1 MASRP
6 TVSVQ
11 GSDASLKMPA
21 VFVAP
26 IRPDV
31 VQFVHTQ
38 MAKNRRQAYG
48 VFQRAGMGHSAHSWG
63 TGRAVSRIPRVSGG
77 GTSRSGQG
85 AFGNMCRSGRM
96 FNPNTVWRK
105 WNRHVNT
112 NQKRY
117 AVASALAASAL
128 PALVMARGHKVNN
141 VPEFPLV
148 VDNKA
153 EGIAKTKE
161 AVALLQSV
169 GGYDD
174 VVKAKASKQLR
185 SGKGK
190 MRNRRYTSRRGPL
203 VVFANDGGIT
213 RAFRNLPGVDLAHV
227 DRLNLLQLA
236 PGGHLGRFVV
246 WTADAFKR
254 CNEVWGSTSR
264 ASTTKVGYTLPKNI
278 MANSDL
284 TRVINSDEVQ
294 AKVRAPSNPNNRK
307 HDRQKKNP
315 NKNFGVKVRLNP
327 YAQVQRR
334 ARILAS
340 KSKKVA
346 TAADKAKKKKHSATK
361 KANWARLSAH

>member
-1 MASRP
+1 
-6 TVSVQ
+6 
-11 GSDASLKMPA
+11 
-21 VFVAP
+21 
-26 IRPDV
+26 
-31 VQFVHTQ
+31 
-38 MAKNRRQAYG
+38 
-48 VFQRAGMGHSAHSWG
+48 
-63 TGRAVSRIPRVSGG
+63 
-77 GTSRSGQG
+77 
-85 AFGNMCRSGRM
+85 M

-105 WNRHVNT
+105 WSRHVNV

-153 EGIAKTKE
+153 ESIAKTKE

-174 VVKAKASKQLR
+174 VVKAKNSKQLR
-185 SGKGK
+185 CGKGK

-254 CNEVWGSTSR
+254 CNEVWGSANRT
-264 ASTTKVGYTLPKNI
+264 STTKTGYTLPKPI

-294 AKVRAPSNPNNRK
+294 TKLRAPSNPRNRK

-315 NKNFGVKVRLNP
+315 LKNFGVMVRLNP
-327 YAQVQRR
+327 YAQVQKR

-340 KSKKVA
+340 ASKSVA

-361 KANWARLSAH
+361 KANWARLKA